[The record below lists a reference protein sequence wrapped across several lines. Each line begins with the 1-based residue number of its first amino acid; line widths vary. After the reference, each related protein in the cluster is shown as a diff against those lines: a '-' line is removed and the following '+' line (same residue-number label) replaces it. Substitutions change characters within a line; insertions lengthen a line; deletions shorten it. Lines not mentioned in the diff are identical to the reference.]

1 MTHKIQSSLDWSR
14 VETELIHQT
23 VGLMY
28 GVDIVAMIRNIQPI
42 ITELSKAE
50 VESRHGKPQKAQ
62 QLLIKAN
69 NDIEFVEEYILVA
82 ALIGKA

>member
-14 VETELIHQT
+14 VESELIHNT
-23 VGLMY
+23 HGLMY
-28 GVDIVAMIRNIQPI
+28 SADIIALIRNIQYT

-50 VESRHGKPQKAQ
+50 VEARHGKPHRARE
-62 QLLIKAN
+62 LLVKAN
-69 NDIEFVEEYILVA
+69 NDIELVEEYILVA